1 MLTLPDCHSPSWP
14 CSGAGSA
21 CSREGGGTHEP
32 RVSLLLCGC
41 HPRSLRTRMC
51 RATAWASQPCPGEEA
66 PAGGLGSTGKGE
78 SLTHVGFSSGSPN
91 KDSPSPPLH
100 WAELGPRCWEQLL
113 LVETRGMMRERERL
127 GERETWAV
135 TAKGG
140 LHAQNVHNDLYASC
154 KSRPRSFSF
163 RGNTSAVTSC
173 PAGGLVYFSLSGLPT
188 PSRREGP
195 ESRAD
200 SLGRGEERRD

>member
-1 MLTLPDCHSPSWP
+1 
-14 CSGAGSA
+14 
-21 CSREGGGTHEP
+21 
-32 RVSLLLCGC
+32 
-41 HPRSLRTRMC
+41 MC

-66 PAGGLGSTGKGE
+66 PAGGLGSTGKGG
-78 SLTHVGFSSGSPN
+78 SLTQWASLPGLQTRTL
-91 KDSPSPPLH
+91 PPLPCTGLS
-100 WAELGPRCWEQLL
+100 WGRDAGRNCSWLKPGYD
-113 LVETRGMMRERERL
+113 RERERL
-127 GERETWAV
+127 RERERETWAV

-140 LHAQNVHNDLYASC
+140 LHTQNVHNDLYASC